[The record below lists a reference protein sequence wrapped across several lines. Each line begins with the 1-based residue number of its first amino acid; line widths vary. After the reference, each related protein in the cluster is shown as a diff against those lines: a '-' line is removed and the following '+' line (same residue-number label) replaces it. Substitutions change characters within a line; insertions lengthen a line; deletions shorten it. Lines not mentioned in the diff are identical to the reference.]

1 MDDLGWDDLKIFLA
15 LSRQGTV
22 RKAATLLSIS
32 HSTVA
37 RRLDTLEAR
46 LGVRL
51 FDRLRDGYALNATG
65 ERILE
70 YAQNVEREMFDL
82 ERSISGS
89 DSRLAGPIQMTM
101 LPMMASLLLPILAD
115 FDKRYPEIDLEIFA
129 TNEVV
134 DLSRRDADIA
144 VRFSQEPEPWLVGR
158 RLPQFANAAYA
169 TQSYI
174 NQHSFRG
181 AAATARWIGW
191 RGDGE
196 CPDWVQETDFPTCL
210 AHWQVND
217 PFAQQEAAR
226 AELGMALLPCW
237 IGDRDP
243 TLVRVP
249 PGRVGLLNQA
259 WILTHPDLRTSAR
272 VRALVSF
279 LASSIEK
286 LAPELR
292 GDEVAKAS

>member
-1 MDDLGWDDLKIFLA
+1 MKDLGWDDLKIFLA

-22 RKAATLLSIS
+22 RKTAASLSIS

-37 RRLDTLEAR
+37 RRLDALEVQ

-51 FDRLRDGYALNATG
+51 FDRLRDGYALNSAG
-65 ERILE
+65 ERILD
-70 YAQNVEREMFDL
+70 YAQNVEREIFDL
-82 ERSISGS
+82 ERSISGA
-89 DSRLAGPIQMTM
+89 DSRLAGPIRMTT

-115 FDKRYPEIDLEIFA
+115 FDKKYPEIDLEIFA

-144 VRFSQEPEPWLVGR
+144 VRFSEEPEPWLVGR
-158 RLPQFANAAYA
+158 RLPPFANAAYA
-169 TQSYI
+169 TERYVGD
-174 NQHSFRG
+174 HCFHG
-181 AAATARWIGW
+181 DAATARWIGW

-196 CPDWVQETDFPTCL
+196 RPDWIQKTDFPDCP

-226 AELGMALLPCW
+226 ADLGMALLPCW

-243 TLVRVP
+243 KLRRVP
-249 PGRVGLLNQA
+249 PGRVGLLSQA
-259 WILTHPDLRTSAR
+259 WILTHPDLRSSAR
-272 VRALVSF
+272 VRTLVSF
-279 LASSIEK
+279 LASGIETHAQA
-286 LAPELR
+286 LMGE
-292 GDEVAKAS
+292 EI